1 MLPGCPIPMARRAA
15 KVALLVVMTFAIW
28 QPQIPAVLAAA
39 VSVLAT
45 VETDPVPS
53 SGDAADDP
61 AIWIHPTDPSLSVI
75 IGTDKTATGGLG
87 VYDLTGHQLHF
98 YADGRY
104 NNVDVRYGFRLGTS
118 TVDIVGTTNRVDK
131 RMDFYKIDPATRALS
146 RIGSVAVTSAIVT
159 PRGFAFYRS
168 PTSGKFYAFVSDSG
182 KTDQYE
188 LSGATGSVTG
198 TVVRQ
203 WTLPNPTEGL
213 VADDELQR
221 VYLAEENIGG
231 IWRYG
236 AEPTASTVGTKI
248 ASTTETG
255 GTIVQ
260 DVKGLAMYI
269 ASGGVGYLLAISQG
283 GNSFHVFDRQT
294 NAEVGEFK
302 IVAGNG
308 IDAVTGMDGIDATSV
323 ALSSTF
329 PSGLFVSQDTAND
342 GGNQN
347 FKVVPW
353 QSIANGSARNC

>member
-1 MLPGCPIPMARRAA
+1 MLPRLRVSLTERAA
-15 KVALLVVMTFAIW
+15 VLAVLVAMTFAAW
-28 QPQIPAVLAAA
+28 QPQVPVVLAAA

-61 AIWIHPTDPSLSVI
+61 AIWVHPTDPSLSVI

-87 VYDLTGHQLHF
+87 VYDLAGHQLHF

-104 NNVDVRYGFRLGTS
+104 NNVDVRYGFHLGNA

-131 RMDFYKIDPATRALS
+131 RIDFYKIDPATRALS
-146 RIGSVAVTSAIVT
+146 RIGSVPTTSAIVT
-159 PRGFAFYRS
+159 PRGFAFYKS

-188 LSGATGSVTG
+188 LSGASGSVTG
-198 TVVRQ
+198 SVVRQ

-236 AEPTASTVGTKI
+236 AEPTASTAGTKI

-269 ASGGVGYLLAISQG
+269 ATGGAGYLLAISQG
-283 GNSFHVFDRQT
+283 GNSFHVFDRQS

-323 ALSSTF
+323 ALSV
-329 PSGLFVSQDTAND
+329 GLPERPLRQP
-342 GGNQN
+342 GHRQ
-347 FKVVPW
+347 
-353 QSIANGSARNC
+353 